1 MTYEEISEPYII
13 QFGEP
18 DNVFEISLEGK
29 NYKQL
34 FWYQPDVIV
43 EFFCTKENSK
53 KGWELSFA
61 LSLDPLKYYRK
72 PPQKK

>member
-1 MTYEEISEPYII
+1 MTYEEISESYIN

-18 DNVFEISLEGK
+18 DNVFEITLEGM

-34 FWYQPDVIV
+34 YWYKPDVIV
-43 EFFCTKENSK
+43 EFFCPKENAK

-72 PPQKK
+72 PPEKK

>member
-1 MTYEEISEPYII
+1 MTYEEISEPYIV

-18 DNVFEISLEGK
+18 DNVFEITLEGK
-29 NYKQL
+29 HYKQL
-34 FWYQPDVIV
+34 YWYKLDVIV
-43 EFFCTKENSK
+43 EFFCPKENSK

-72 PPQKK
+72 PPKKK